1 MKGMSQPISP
11 TGVQQEKFEL
21 FMAHE
26 LKTPSIEFLNQI
38 VDVANLSQSD
48 LGTDWGVTLCP
59 DVAAVLRIN
68 IGNWEFARVGKHSG
82 IGSSAA
88 MMAITGKPTWT
99 IGLPSSFIW
108 QKGFESI
115 ENDVF
120 LWTALGNHSTKTLS
134 KKRIQ
139 VALKAAA
146 VARRRTLLNSNYHN
160 PLSEQI
166 LDFKSK

>member
-1 MKGMSQPISP
+1 MSQPISA

-59 DVAAVLRIN
+59 TDATVLRIN
-68 IGNWEFARVGKHSG
+68 IGNWEFARVGSHSD
-82 IGSSAA
+82 IGTSAA

-99 IGLPSSFIW
+99 LGLPSSFAW
-108 QKGFESI
+108 QTGSESI
-115 ENDVF
+115 ENDVC
-120 LWTALGNHSTKTLS
+120 LWTALGKHSTKTLS

-146 VARRRTLLNSNYHN
+146 VARRVRALPNSNWHN